1 MRYNYKDKSINVIGT
16 KEHIQGRINSYKRD
30 EPKTVRWI
38 ESFDSNGIF
47 YDVGSNIGGFSFLTK
62 MIHSKMIVFSF
73 EPNYLN
79 YMVQVETIRNNEIKG
94 LNPINM
100 ALNDCDSYDF
110 FHYESD
116 KEGSKG
122 NFGDLLEKDLKESKW
137 GNPFKKGVEFKLP
150 IMGMSLDSFIQRF
163 KLPNPTYLKIDVD
176 GNEGLVVDGMK
187 ETLKSKDLKEIMI
200 EVDEMIKK
208 NSTIYTTIES
218 HGFTETLDIYYGEG
232 MRMKLYVR

>member
-16 KEHIQGRINSYKRD
+16 KEHLLPRINAYKND
-30 EPKTVRWI
+30 EPKTVKWI
-38 ESFDSNGIF
+38 ENFNRKGIF

-62 MIHSKMIVFSF
+62 MIHPKMIVFSF

-79 YMVQVETIRNNEIKG
+79 YMVQVETIKRNKIEG

-110 FHYESD
+110 FYYD
-116 KEGSKG
+116 KDREGSKG
-122 NFGDLLEKDLKESKW
+122 NFGNILENDLKESEW
-137 GNPFKKGVEFKLP
+137 GNPFKRGVEFKLP
-150 IMGMSLDSFIQRF
+150 IMGMSLDSFIERF
-163 KLPNPTYLKIDVD
+163 KLPYPTYLKIDVD
-176 GNEGLVVDGMK
+176 GNESLVVDGME

-200 EVDEMIKK
+200 EVDEMIKS

-218 HGFTETLDIYYGEG
+218 HGFKETLDIYYGKG